1 MNDKLTATM
10 QIAKRVHSMAQ
21 EQNESALMIGAYR
34 ALAGTFFFSGDFEA
48 ARKYAMVLLLQRQ
61 CWSSDEQ
68 RAPAACPST
77 QNRAQNSNKCK

>member
-1 MNDKLTATM
+1 MGQWRFSLMNDKLTATM

-48 ARKYAMVLLLQRQ
+48 ARIL
-61 CWSSDEQ
+61 
-68 RAPAACPST
+68 
-77 QNRAQNSNKCK
+77 NSGTIPFW